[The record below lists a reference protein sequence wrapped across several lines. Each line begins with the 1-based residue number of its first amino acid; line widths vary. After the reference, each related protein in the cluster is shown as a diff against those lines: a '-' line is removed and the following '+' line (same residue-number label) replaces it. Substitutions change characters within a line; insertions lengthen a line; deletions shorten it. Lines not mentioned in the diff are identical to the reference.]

1 MKQFKVIPIVALLT
15 SIIFTSTA
23 TVSTADESVTLE
35 PGNGMS
41 FVVGTKRA
49 TAYFYPKAG
58 ECELTLMLGEANAT
72 TGREYLK
79 ASRLKIRLTQKN
91 MTRIDTFKG
100 KSLSIVCNKA
110 AETITII
117 DSRLKL
123 SSLSQ

>member
-79 ASRLKIRLTQKN
+79 ASRLKIRLTPKN